1 MTNTTEPD
9 DGVEAN
15 RLSMSRRATLR
26 ALGGATLGGAAIA
39 STSTTA
45 SAQETETP
53 TPTPSDEE
61 EEEGAAEKAAEAAEE
76 ATEPTYLAQLSPTAR
91 VLDYRIRE
99 VDSETARI
107 AVDVETDVPTLFVL
121 SDVLGGLSSEG
132 VSMVQ
137 QERTTLPSGKGTLSM
152 DVGLFDDELAGLGVA
167 TSGGAVTISTGLP
180 GKGNPTVSLPQG
192 LAIGGGTMIAGTLA
206 AAWQKV
212 NDASDT
218 PENAFEKDGGF
229 L

>member
-9 DGVEAN
+9 N
-15 RLSMSRRATLR
+15 RTESLSMSRRATLR
-26 ALGGATLGGAAIA
+26 ALGGATLGGAALA

-45 SAQETETP
+45 SAQETETDKESTTSTP
-53 TPTPSDEE
+53 TPTESP
-61 EEEGAAEKAAEAAEE
+61 AEQAAEAADE

-91 VLDYRIRE
+91 VLDYRIKE
-99 VDSETARI
+99 IDTETARI
-107 AVDVETDVPTLFVL
+107 TVDVETDVPTLFVT
-121 SDVLGGLSSEG
+121 SDVLGGLGSEG
-132 VSMVQ
+132 VSVVP
-137 QERTTLPSGKGTLSM
+137 QERVTLPSGKGTLSM

-180 GKGNPTVSLPQG
+180 GQGNPTVSLPQG

-212 NDASDT
+212 NDASDE
-218 PENAFEKDGGF
+218 PEDAFDDGGW